1 MDDHDLDEYD
11 ESFIKPDDFDQAFH
25 SASAKLNS
33 GIKLRVT
40 KIKSSPGVV
49 QESPKVF
56 KSNARSLAKDLES
69 RLQMVHTDE
78 SPDKG
83 DQIGEEQV
91 NEKDKQINSSNHKI
105 AVK

>member
-1 MDDHDLDEYD
+1 
-11 ESFIKPDDFDQAFH
+11 
-25 SASAKLNS
+25 
-33 GIKLRVT
+33 
-40 KIKSSPGVV
+40 
-49 QESPKVF
+49 
-56 KSNARSLAKDLES
+56 
-69 RLQMVHTDE
+69 MVHTDE